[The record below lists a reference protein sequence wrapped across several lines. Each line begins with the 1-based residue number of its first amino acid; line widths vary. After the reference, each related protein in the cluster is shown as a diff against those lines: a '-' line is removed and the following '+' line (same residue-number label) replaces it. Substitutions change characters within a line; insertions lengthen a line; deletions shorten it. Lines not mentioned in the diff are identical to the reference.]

1 MMREC
6 QSALLST
13 ASYQLTPKTTWW
25 SLFCSYTEV
34 SAWQGRGK
42 TRRLCISSSLVWGPT
57 LPAVLAGGW
66 GKAPTLA
73 GQPHTPTEPLPAQ
86 LSALRSGYED
96 PTSSSLAP
104 LSLSQDLSV
113 ISEPFSLV
121 GIFHT
126 EAISNQRERTFS
138 PLPLP
143 VKAGGLRHFN
153 SFHIP
158 RSKYII
164 SAQ

>member
-1 MMREC
+1 MR
-6 QSALLST
+6 QWWGNASLLFSARP
-13 ASYQLTPKTTWW
+13 LTSWLRRPPGDH
-25 SLFCSYTEV
+25 CSARTRKCLHDK
-34 SAWQGRGK
+34 AGAKQGR
-42 TRRLCISSSLVWGPT
+42 LCVSSSLVWGPT

-86 LSALRSGYED
+86 LSALRRGYED

-126 EAISNQRERTFS
+126 EAISNQRERTF
-138 PLPLP
+138 PPFLFPWRQG
-143 VKAGGLRHFN
+143 V
-153 SFHIP
+153 
-158 RSKYII
+158 
-164 SAQ
+164 